1 LMAVGRVIIRHVVY
15 GVISVSRFASVS
27 ALDHWVL
34 NIYRCGIMM
43 ATASCSYS
51 SSSHNCNIPKLAAPP
66 KKASGGLF
74 NRFSRFKKCTEQP
87 IILAAYFHS
96 PSVNRRGVRDD
107 TTRPS
112 RATQLPRHLSAR
124 TSSSSM
130 AEMSSI
136 ALNSASKEAAVDT
149 CDQCRAR
156 KVCRHADLHLS

>member
-1 LMAVGRVIIRHVVY
+1 MAVGRVIVYHVVY
-15 GVISVSRFASVS
+15 GVISVSSFASVS

-51 SSSHNCNIPKLAAPP
+51 GSSHNCNIPKLAAPP

-74 NRFSRFKKCTEQP
+74 SRFSRFKKCTEQP
-87 IILAAYFHS
+87 IILAAYIHS

-112 RATQLPRHLSAR
+112 RATQSLRHLPVRS
-124 TSSSSM
+124 SSSSM

-136 ALNSASKEAAVDT
+136 APNPASKEAAVDT

-156 KVCRHADLHLS
+156 KVCRHAALGLS

>member
-1 LMAVGRVIIRHVVY
+1 MAVGRVIIQHVVY
-15 GVISVSRFASVS
+15 GVISESRFASVS

-34 NIYRCGIMM
+34 NVYRCGIMM
-43 ATASCSYS
+43 TTASCSSYS
-51 SSSHNCNIPKLAAPP
+51 GSSHNCNIPNLAAPP

-74 NRFSRFKKCTEQP
+74 SRFSRFKKCTEQP

-112 RATQLPRHLSAR
+112 RATQLLRHLPVRS
-124 TSSSSM
+124 SSSSM
-130 AEMSSI
+130 AEMSAI
-136 ALNSASKEAAVDT
+136 APDSVPKEAAVDT

>member
-1 LMAVGRVIIRHVVY
+1 MVAGRVIIHHVVY

-34 NIYRCGIMM
+34 DIHRCSIMM
-43 ATASCSYS
+43 TTASCSSYS
-51 SSSHNCNIPKLAAPP
+51 GSSHNCNVPNLAAPP

-96 PSVNRRGVRDD
+96 PSVNRRGIRDD

-112 RATQLPRHLSAR
+112 RATQLPRHFSAR

-130 AEMSSI
+130 AEMSTM
-136 ALNSASKEAAVDT
+136 APNSASKEAAVDT

-156 KVCRHADLHLS
+156 KVCRHAALGLS